1 MRNKNENENGFF
13 YLLLSLIL
21 AVAVGL
27 FIIRSSHVFEK
38 YSSIDY
44 FGNMEKLTS
53 ISSEKYKE
61 IKDKQEER
69 YAIIYDKADDVSVS
83 TKENTEILLQYLKK
97 EYESTE
103 RKTYTNFNDYSTV
116 IVTFESIADYSQIRD
131 LYYYVNNGGS
141 VIIAQ
146 RPYITEKLHEYL
158 ELFGIKSYTGFEK
171 TIGMNLLS
179 NILITGEGLEIGEEI
194 SNHSIKVEL
203 FDDVEVHATDSL
215 GIPLVWENNFG
226 QGKVIFSNGQMLRE
240 KSSRGIYTGILSLGN
255 ESFIY
260 PIINSKVLFIDDFPS
275 PIPTAT
281 EKIIYDE
288 YEKETPEFFRD
299 IWWPD
304 MVSISKKYDVTYTGY
319 YIETYKNSTT
329 SLHNNRGN
337 DIDKKNIITYGR
349 ELLKLGG
356 EIGLHGFNHQPLA
369 VGKNKMSDRN
379 GYNTWN
385 NIKDM
390 VYGINLAKTT
400 LESVFPNNKIVSYV
414 PPSNIITEEGIEAL
428 KEALPDL
435 KIIASVYVGDEEDA
449 YIQEIEIRD
458 DGILNFPRM
467 SYGYIDTNEVEYDL
481 LSSITTFGLISHF
494 LHGDDVLDDERS
506 FGLKWSELAENFEK
520 MMKRIYE
527 TLPWI
532 KSETVSEA
540 GADIINY
547 LNQEVVFTYEED
559 RIIGALNN
567 YKCQGSYIL
576 RTHRKVIGSVNCS
589 YELIDDNTYLITNED
604 AEFIIELG
612 E

>member
-1 MRNKNENENGFF
+1 MRNKNEKSFF

-27 FIIRSSHVFEK
+27 FTVRSSHVFEK
-38 YSSIDY
+38 YSSVDY
-44 FGNMEKLTS
+44 LGNMAKLNS
-53 ISSEKYKE
+53 VSSEKYYD
-61 IKDKQEER
+61 IKDKQDDN
-69 YAIIYDKADDVSVS
+69 YAIIYEETDDMSIS
-83 TKENTEILLQYLKK
+83 TKENTETLLNYLKK
-97 EYESTE
+97 EYNSVE
-103 RKTYTNFNDYSTV
+103 KGTYTNFYDYSTV
-116 IVTFESIADYSQIRD
+116 IVTFESMDDYAQLLE
-131 LYYYVNNGGS
+131 LYYYVYNGGT
-141 VIIAQ
+141 VIMAQ
-146 RPYITEKLHEYL
+146 RPYITEELHEYL
-158 ELFGIKSYTGFEK
+158 DLFGIKSYAGFEE
-171 TIGMNLLS
+171 TVGMKLLS
-179 NILITGEGLEIGEEI
+179 NILITGEGLEISENI
-194 SNHSIKVEL
+194 SNHSIKAEL

-260 PIINSKVLFIDDFPS
+260 PIMLFIDDFPS

-467 SYGYIDTNEVEYDL
+467 SYGYIDSKKVQYNL

-494 LHGDDVLDDERS
+494 LHGDDVLDNNRS
-506 FGLKWSELAENFEK
+506 FGLKWSELAENFQA

-527 TLPWI
+527 IFPWI
-532 KSETVSEA
+532 KSHTVSES
-540 GADIINY
+540 GAIVTNY
-547 LNQEVVFTYEED
+547 LQQEVAFKYEED

-567 YKCQGSYIL
+567 YKYPGSYIL

-604 AEFIIELG
+604 AKFIIELG